1 MSATYVKSVFVN
13 DPNSPFHKKK
23 VNLLLSKA
31 GVAVNPKNLPKR
43 HTVVDEKGLCVSPG
57 WVDIGAAIGE
67 PGNEQRE
74 TVASLQRAA
83 QRGGFTDV
91 MVLPEGEPAIDT
103 RSGVEGLLARANYEG
118 PRIHVIGAISKGK
131 MGVELAELGDMSKSG
146 VTMFS
151 DGLEPIEDAKLL
163 QVSLDYAKPLSST
176 LVVQPCD
183 RRLALHGQV
192 HEGVTSTV
200 LGIPGFPAL
209 SEEVGLAR
217 DLAILKNRGGR
228 LHVQAASLATT
239 IKACDALKK
248 KANLSYGV
256 PVLNLLLTDE
266 ATNQYDVNTKVLPPL
281 RPEKDR
287 KALVKAI
294 VDRRADAL
302 ISNHHPHEAE
312 AKRVEFPY
320 AAFGAATI
328 EIAFGM
334 ATSAVG
340 DAHLVAEYFG
350 IKNRRL
356 AHLPQMTIQDGEKAE
371 LTFYLP
377 QHKFEAP
384 QICAHSL
391 GSNAAVQGKS
401 LVGRP
406 FALFCRE
413 AWELC

>member
-13 DPNSPFHKKK
+13 DPSSPFHKKK
-23 VNLLLSKA
+23 VDLLLAK
-31 GVAVNPKNLPKR
+31 GEVLVNPKKLPKR
-43 HTVVDEKGLCVSPG
+43 HTVIDVKGLCVSPG
-57 WVDIGAAIGE
+57 WVDIGATVGE

-83 QRGGFTDV
+83 QKGGFTDV
-91 MVLPEGEPAIDT
+91 LVLPEGEPAIDT
-103 RSGVEGLLARANYEG
+103 RSGVEGLLARANDNG
-118 PRIHVIGAISKGK
+118 THIHVIGAISKGK
-131 MGVELAELGDMSKSG
+131 KGVELAELGDMSMSG

-151 DGLEPIEDAKLL
+151 DGLEPLEDAKLL
-163 QVSLDYAKPLSST
+163 QVSLDYAKPLKST
-176 LVVQPCD
+176 LLVQPCD

-192 HEGVTSTV
+192 HEGVTSTIMG
-200 LGIPGFPAL
+200 LPGFPEL

-228 LHVQAASLATT
+228 LHIQAATLAST

-248 KANLSYGV
+248 KASLSYGV

-266 ATNQYDVNTKVLPPL
+266 ATQHYDVNTKVLPPL

-302 ISNHHPHEAE
+302 ISNHQPHEAE
-312 AKRVEFPY
+312 AKKVEFPY

-334 ATSAVG
+334 ATRALD

-350 IKNRRL
+350 IKNRSL
-356 AHLPQMTIQDGEKAE
+356 AGLDEVSIQDGAKAE

-377 QHKFEAP
+377 KEEYNAP
-384 QICAHSL
+384 TFCTHSL

-401 LVGRP
+401 LIGRP
-406 FALFCRE
+406 FAIFCRE
-413 AWELC
+413 AWTLC